1 MSCRDELFSTTLY
14 FEIFNNNEEIDNR
27 LDELVDDEFDE
38 YKSYSFNGGEGRMER
53 SSFGSLG
60 EWRNEEGNEEKK
72 RNKMKKEIKKGTHTF
87 QQMVGVLGKLL
98 IVTLLI
104 QMFGSSLQVDMW

>member
-1 MSCRDELFSTTLY
+1 
-14 FEIFNNNEEIDNR
+14 
-27 LDELVDDEFDE
+27 
-38 YKSYSFNGGEGRMER
+38 MER
-53 SSFGSLG
+53 FSFGSLD

-72 RNKMKKEIKKGTHTF
+72 RKKVKKEIKKGTHTF

-104 QMFGSSLQVDMW
+104 QMLGFSLQVDMW